1 MVVNDLDLPCFPVA
15 PDEADTPSVIDAN
28 TVLTSTVRPQSFET
42 VAGWRV
48 QIAEPTSRVNR
59 QQLRPRSLLELYGY
73 AANSMTC
80 EDCRSAL
87 VRKALDHTST

>member
-1 MVVNDLDLPCFPVA
+1 MVVNKLDLPCFPIA

-28 TVLTSTVRPQSFET
+28 TVLTATVRPQSFEAI
-42 VAGWRV
+42 AGRRV
-48 QIAEPTSRVNR
+48 QIAEPTGRVNR
-59 QQLRPRSLLELYGY
+59 QQLHSRSLLELQGY

-80 EDCRSAL
+80 EDRRSAF